1 MVIMISP
8 AKTEQVLASFLD
20 LSCPISF
27 FPIAAFFREEKFTGN
42 ILPDQLDSFGLQLKS
57 EFNSIRITRKIPLSS
72 SPQLLRSDNRG
83 SKYGKWFARNEVS
96 PTQSIDREKLNP
108 IIDCDHRTAQPAPE
122 SIAYFGRQI
131 VGSNKI
137 DQRFHSNYEAG
148 WHTISA
154 AIRHHRHP
162 RQHGLRMK
170 PDFNPCWRLHLLRKK
185 SHLPQL
191 ENLLLAYGQVIDPF
205 KP

>member
-20 LSCPISF
+20 PSCPISF

-57 EFNSIRITRKIPLSS
+57 ESNSIRITRKIPLSS

-83 SKYGKWFARNEVS
+83 GKSGKWFARNEVS
-96 PTQSIDREKLNP
+96 PPQSFNREKLNP
-108 IIDCDHRTAQPAPE
+108 IFDCDSRTPQPAPE
-122 SIAYFGRQI
+122 SLAYFGRQI

-137 DQRFHSNYEAG
+137 DQRLHSNCQAG

-162 RQHGLRMK
+162 RQHGLPMK
-170 PDFNPCWRLHLLRKK
+170 TDFNACWRPHPLRKK
-185 SHLPQL
+185 SELP
-191 ENLLLAYGQVIDPF
+191 
-205 KP
+205 

>member
-83 SKYGKWFARNEVS
+83 GKSGKWFTRNEVS
-96 PTQSIDREKLNP
+96 PTQSFDREKFNP
-108 IIDCDHRTAQPAPE
+108 IFDCDNRTAQPAPE

-154 AIRHHRHP
+154 STRHPPHP
-162 RQHGLRMK
+162 RQHGFPKQPHL
-170 PDFNPCWRLHLLRKK
+170 NPCRPLPLPRTK
-185 SHLPQL
+185 SHIPSF
-191 ENLLLAYGQVIDPF
+191 A
-205 KP
+205 

>member
-42 ILPDQLDSFGLQLKS
+42 ILPDQLDSFGLQLKI
-57 EFNSIRITRKIPLSS
+57 EFNSKRITRKIPLSIS
-72 SPQLLRSDNRG
+72 RHLLRRYNRG
-83 SKYGKWFARNEVS
+83 GKSGKWFTRNEVS
-96 PTQSIDREKLNP
+96 PTQSFDREKFNP
-108 IIDCDHRTAQPAPE
+108 IFDCDNRTAQPAPE

-137 DQRFHSNYEAG
+137 DQRFHSNCEAG

-162 RQHGLRMK
+162 RQHGSRTK
-170 PDFNPCWRLHLLRKK
+170 PGLQAAGRPHLLPKK
-185 SHLPQL
+185 TQLP
-191 ENLLLAYGQVIDPF
+191 
-205 KP
+205 